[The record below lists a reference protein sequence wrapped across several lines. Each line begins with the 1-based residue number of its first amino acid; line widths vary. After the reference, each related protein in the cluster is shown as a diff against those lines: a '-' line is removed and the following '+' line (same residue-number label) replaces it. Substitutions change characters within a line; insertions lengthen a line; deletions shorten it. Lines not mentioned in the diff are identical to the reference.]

1 MFWFLLPL
9 ERISMFMLKNAIKKK
24 LFGKIR
30 KKKQNHA
37 QVFRS
42 IKNSFMLKNMR
53 KKSAKIK
60 LCK

>member
-37 QVFRS
+37 QVFCS